1 MIKLDYFD
9 LISDEPITVENV
21 GSIICPKLSDIKK
34 LNYYTYC
41 SYIQIFKITPDD
53 YFEEL
58 ENKFNIKIPIEEF
71 AGMTK
76 FDLLMTD
83 TSLLQSVVDAFNF
96 FFTDEVYFDGDQLH
110 FVVYTTNENGEENVV
125 GYISRDNYSDI
136 VNIILQRINIEIDD
150 NEVDDLS
157 KIKSKRGRKIL
168 EKIRE
173 GRKKM
178 KKAKEKSSNGKQQ
191 SLANIISSVAAYS
204 KNTNYIQIWDLTI
217 YQLYDLFS
225 RLNIIDQYNIAS
237 RSVSVW
243 GDEKKQFKYG
253 VWNDNIHERN

>member
-1 MIKLDYFD
+1 
-9 LISDEPITVENV
+9 
-21 GSIICPKLSDIKK
+21 
-34 LNYYTYC
+34 
-41 SYIQIFKITPDD
+41 
-53 YFEEL
+53 
-58 ENKFNIKIPIEEF
+58 
-71 AGMTK
+71 
-76 FDLLMTD
+76 MTD